1 MDRIITLSL
10 AALMTS
16 VIVLSPE
23 AKAQQTNS
31 ATGHSPQSTN
41 SHDARTGGWPIPRTP
56 GTNHDPELEA
66 RAAARF
72 GTGIS
77 QSGDR
82 EQWMA
87 EQEQRAIENEI
98 NRSKALVYPVG
109 GR

>member
-1 MDRIITLSL
+1 MSHITTLSL
-10 AALMTS
+10 AALMMS

-31 ATGHSPQSTN
+31 ATGSSSQSTN
-41 SHDARTGGWPIPRTP
+41 SHDVRTGSWPIPRMP

-77 QSGDR
+77 QMGDR

-87 EQEQRAIENEI
+87 EQEQRAIENDI
-98 NRSKALVYPVG
+98 NRSKPLMYPVS